1 MVKQLVLLIFCLVVG
16 LGASP
21 AFAQKG
27 GAAGGAQIIT
37 IRICNNTNDPAN
49 VSISYQ
55 PVNQRQFYN
64 QGWFTVQ
71 SRACSDLAETTN
83 GYFYAYAEVVN
94 DGTRYWSGD
103 FPLCVVYPGP
113 FNFWS
118 DDSDRC
124 ANGQEVRQFV
134 QMQTN
139 DFGVFTWNLD
149 Q

>member
-1 MVKQLVLLIFCLVVG
+1 MLKRLVLFVFCLAVG

-27 GAAGGAQIIT
+27 GAGSAQTIT
-37 IRICNNTNDPAN
+37 IGVCNNTNDPAN
-49 VSISYQ
+49 VSVSYQ

-64 QGWFTVQ
+64 QGWFNVQ

-94 DGTRYWSGD
+94 DGTRFWSGD
-103 FPLCVVYPGP
+103 FPLCVIYPGP

-118 DDSDRC
+118 DNSGQC
-124 ANGQEVRQFV
+124 GAGQELRQFV
-134 QMQTN
+134 QMQTD